1 VAKRY
6 QHVTSGA
13 LVSVRDEKVL
23 GSEWKLLVEKPKT
36 SPNAKK
42 QS

>member
-13 LVSVRDEKVL
+13 VVSVRDEKEL
-23 GSEWKLLVEKPKT
+23 GSEWKLLDEKPKT
-36 SPNAKK
+36 TSRAKK